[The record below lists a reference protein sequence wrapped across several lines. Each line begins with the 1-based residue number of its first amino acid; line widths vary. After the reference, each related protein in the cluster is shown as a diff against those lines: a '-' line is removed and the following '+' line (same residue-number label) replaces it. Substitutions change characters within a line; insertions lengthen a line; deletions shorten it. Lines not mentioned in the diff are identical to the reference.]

1 MDHPWNEGYKAR
13 YECKRRGDNPYS
25 KEKGWPGKCEEWD
38 RGWFF
43 ADSEIR
49 TA

>member
-13 YECKRRGDNPYS
+13 YDGKRRSDNPWAWFHEPYDQ
-25 KEKGWPGKCEEWD
+25 EEWD